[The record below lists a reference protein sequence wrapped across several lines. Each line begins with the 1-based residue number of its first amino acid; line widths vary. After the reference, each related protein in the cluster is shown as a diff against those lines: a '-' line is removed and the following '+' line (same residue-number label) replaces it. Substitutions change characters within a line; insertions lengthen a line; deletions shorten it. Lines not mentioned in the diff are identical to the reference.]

1 MGLMALPDDDDD
13 EPSELESLRRRVVLL
28 EEDNQRLRDKLRPI
42 LGGPENPAFD
52 PNLFMRKLGRINLL
66 MLPAF
71 LLMGLAMPLLITA
84 RQYVSNT
91 PFGPFIDFAGLGTP
105 HPGHGFGVNAFG
117 GLSVG
122 AIAMG
127 GGAFGLVAF
136 GGGAF
141 GIVAIGGGAVGVFA
155 FGGGAVG
162 YIAIGGGAAGYY
174 ALGQKAA
181 GKYVLAL
188 NRQDD
193 EAIEFFCRY
202 FPSLRAAVTRPMPVL
217 PAAAATAAATATAPS
232 APAPPPK
239 GAA

>member
-1 MGLMALPDDDDD
+1 MTPD
-13 EPSELESLRRRVVLL
+13 ESAELAELRRRLELL
-28 EEDNQRLRDKLRPI
+28 EDDNARLRAKLEPMF
-42 LGGPENPAFD
+42 GPDNPAFD
-52 PNLFMRKLGRINLL
+52 PHLFMRKLGRINLL

-71 LLMGLAMPLLITA
+71 LLMGLAMPLLISA
-84 RQYVSNT
+84 RQYVPNT
-91 PFGPFIDFAGLGTP
+91 PIGPLRFVDFAGLGTP
-105 HPGHGFGVNAFG
+105 HPGLGFGVIAFG

-127 GGAFGLVAF
+127 GGAIGIVAF

-141 GIVAIGGGAVGVFA
+141 GVVAIGGGAVGIFA

-174 ALGQKAA
+174 ALGQKGA

-193 EAIEFFCRY
+193 QAIEFFCRY

-217 PAAAATAAATATAPS
+217 PAKQPATQQTDAA
-232 APAPPPK
+232 
-239 GAA
+239 